1 MSSSFFRY
9 ARKTRSVWVKPGRTE
24 EWWKNLE
31 SSEMS
36 PEEWKNNL
44 LLSKEGFYKLVD
56 VIRPFA
62 KLRSSK
68 VRQER

>member
-1 MSSSFFRY
+1 M
-9 ARKTRSVWVKPGRTE
+9 VE
-24 EWWKNLE
+24 NLE

-44 LLSKEGFYKLVD
+44 QLSKEGFYELVD
-56 VIRPFA
+56 AIRPFA

-68 VRQER
+68 VRQDELKKS